1 MQNTSAPLPANSFS
15 VNNYEYIIA
24 SLPVLQADYRGPLDA
39 AVLLEEIR
47 EQLSGADAAALQ
59 FVLDGWTAECLT
71 EEFYEKAAKS
81 RSSFI
86 KGYFLYDLQLRNAKV
101 AWLNKV
107 LGRPEDQDLLPCPD
121 EDFEDAAR
129 VAEVLSGTDILARE
143 RGLDALLWER
153 IDSLTVM
160 HVFDLDLILGFA
172 ARLQIVNRWLR
183 LDEATGRELFEKMVR
198 DIKANY
204 TLE

>member
-1 MQNTSAPLPANSFS
+1 MKKIMLLMMLCCAVCGTTKAIDGGMSAT
-15 VNNYEYIIA
+15 
-24 SLPVLQADYRGPLDA
+24 
-39 AVLLEEIR
+39 
-47 EQLSGADAAALQ
+47 LSGCQAPVFGADSIKNITALTANLSWAGNAASYIVSHRLSESING
-59 FVLDGWTAECLT
+59 V
-71 EEFYEKAAKS
+71 Y
-81 RSSFI
+81 
-86 KGYFLYDLQLRNAKV
+86 
-101 AWLNKV
+101 
-107 LGRPEDQDLLPCPD
+107 